1 MPQLP
6 IMAFPVLDPQEQLAA
21 FREALGRIT
30 EAIKMVIITE
40 ESGAEKETDI
50 KMPEKFKISTKW
62 IVFSETVDTY
72 LNQLHGQGRI
82 PLNYIIRM
90 LEAPVP
96 GTVYDTE
103 QEMLIQTV
111 PLTGD
116 PYDLDNEWVYGIIK
130 QLILEGPAWAYIT
143 SITDRVKNGHAA
155 WLALR
160 GHYEGKSYL
169 NKQKEDTYKAI
180 ENVHYK
186 GEHATFPFK
195 HFAGVLTKAYNDL
208 QCYGEPVLEAKKVW
222 DLLSKITD
230 PKLESAK
237 QAIRIN

>member
-116 PYDLDNEWVYGIIK
+116 PYDLDNE
-130 QLILEGPAWAYIT
+130 
-143 SITDRVKNGHAA
+143 
-155 WLALR
+155 
-160 GHYEGKSYL
+160 
-169 NKQKEDTYKAI
+169 
-180 ENVHYK
+180 
-186 GEHATFPFK
+186 
-195 HFAGVLTKAYNDL
+195 
-208 QCYGEPVLEAKKVW
+208 
-222 DLLSKITD
+222 
-230 PKLESAK
+230 
-237 QAIRIN
+237 